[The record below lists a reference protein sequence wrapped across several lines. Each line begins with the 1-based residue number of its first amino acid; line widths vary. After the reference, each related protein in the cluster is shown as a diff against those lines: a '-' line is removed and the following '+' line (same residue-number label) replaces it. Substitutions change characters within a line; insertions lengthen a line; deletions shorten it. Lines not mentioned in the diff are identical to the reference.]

1 MFANVIEGNYA
12 GAAAIKDAPAEIP
25 SAATLAA
32 LDNLGLPSVRR
43 ALGVSADASPDA
55 IKQAAEH
62 QIIVCIATDDRPAD
76 PRHTERV

>member
-12 GAAAIKDAPAEIP
+12 GAATIKDAPAEIP

-32 LDNLGLPSVRR
+32 IDNLGSPSVRR

-55 IKQAAEH
+55 IKQAARRAH
-62 QIIVCIATDDRPAD
+62 LHR
-76 PRHTERV
+76 RLRYGTEGDG